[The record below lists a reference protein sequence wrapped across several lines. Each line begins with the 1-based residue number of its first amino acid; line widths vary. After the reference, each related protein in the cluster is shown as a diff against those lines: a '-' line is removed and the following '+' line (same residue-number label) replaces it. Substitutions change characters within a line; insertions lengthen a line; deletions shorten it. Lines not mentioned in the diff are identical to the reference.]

1 MGIYDR
7 DYQKETTGKGEYFG
21 TGGLFSNVPPVTRYF
36 LIINI
41 LVFVVMYLLGLRDF
55 FDKYFSVH
63 PVSYVNILQVWR
75 LVTYQFLHADI
86 LHIFFNMMML
96 YFLGPILESTW
107 GSRTYLRFY
116 LISGAVGG
124 VVYTLLVLGHVLG
137 AGPMVG
143 ASGAIYGLMAA
154 AAILYPHAQVYLF
167 GTIPMRMKTLLIITI
182 IFSVMN
188 FLGGKNAGGEA
199 AHLSGVAA
207 GAVFVYV
214 LPRFTNWRLERSK
227 GAWQRKLEKE
237 RAFQGE
243 VDRILEKVHQQGLG
257 SLTRNEKNTL
267 KEATRREQQATKQQ

>member
-21 TGGLFSNVPPVTRYF
+21 TGGLFSNVPPVTRYL

-41 LVFVVMYLLGLRDF
+41 LVFVVMFLFGLGRYFYEYL
-55 FDKYFSVH
+55 SVY
-63 PVSYVNILQVWR
+63 PVNYVNILQVWR
-75 LVTYQFLHADI
+75 LLTYQFLHADI
-86 LHIFFNMMML
+86 LHILFNMMML
-96 YFLGPILESTW
+96 YFLGPMLESAW

-116 LISGAVGG
+116 LISGAAGG
-124 VVYTLLVLGHVLG
+124 VVYTLLVLARVLG
-137 AGPMVG
+137 AGTMVG

-154 AAILYPHAQVYLF
+154 AAILYPRMQVYIF
-167 GTIPMRMKTLLIITI
+167 GTIPMSMKTLLIITI

-188 FLGGKNAGGEA
+188 IMGGKNAGGEA

-257 SLTRNEKNTL
+257 SLSRTEKNTL
-267 KEATRREQQATKQQ
+267 KEATRREQEAARR

>member
-21 TGGLFSNVPPVTRYF
+21 TGSLFSNVPPVTRYF

>member
-41 LVFVVMYLLGLRDF
+41 LVFVVMYLFGLSEY
-55 FDKYFSVH
+55 FDKYFSVF
-63 PVSYVNILQVWR
+63 PGSYINILQVWR

-86 LHIFFNMMML
+86 LHILFNMMML
-96 YFLGPILESTW
+96 YFLGPMLESTW
-107 GSRTYLRFY
+107 GSKTYLRFY
-116 LISGAVGG
+116 LISGAAGG

-137 AGPMVG
+137 GLPMVG

-154 AAILYPHAQVYLF
+154 AAILYPHTQVYIF
-167 GTIPMRMKTLLIITI
+167 GTIPMRMKTLLIITVI
-182 IFSVMN
+182 WSVMN

-257 SLTRNEKNTL
+257 SLTRGEKDTL
-267 KEATRREQQATKQQ
+267 KEATRREQAAAKR